1 MPLGQGYPL
10 QDCAIARALEVVGD
24 RWTLLVLRDCFL
36 GVHRFADLVAH
47 LDVPRAVLSDRLTR
61 LVEAGI
67 LERDPAGYRV
77 TAAATP
83 LWPALRALAAWGE
96 SGQRAAGGTVRRF
109 AHAGLPRR
117 RAAGH
122 RHRRALP
129 RLRHGARARRPRR
142 APGGRA
148 GRTAARRPRQP
159 RPPRTAPDADAA
171 ALTRLTTPCLRPGGS
186 ARSSG

>member
-77 TAAATP
+77 TAAASP

-109 AHAGLPRR
+109 AHAGCP
-117 RAAGH
+117 AG
-122 RHRRALP
+122 
-129 RLRHGARARRPRR
+129 G
-142 APGGRA
+142 
-148 GRTAARRPRQP
+148 QP
-159 RPPRTAPDADAA
+159 DTAPDGRCPACGTVPGPADLVVHPEGGPDGPPRRDDPVSR
-171 ALTRLTTPCLRPGGS
+171 ALRAPHRMLTPLP
-186 ARSSG
+186 